1 MLFLEQACRLAGARR
16 HHVAVVWHSK
26 LPKLFYLDLKW
37 DLPKF
42 FLDFPSEVQKAEVKI
57 KPRKG
62 RPAKKSESP
71 LRELEDD
78 LKGVLTT
85 RWIAKE
91 AEARDVTSSPPLKK
105 APRRWLSS
113 LSHDSGCQCQ
123 CCAEPCLARA
133 TARWMAVQAELL
145 LHLDPVEYRTSV
157 KLQMATL
164 DRCKRIS
171 SKLGAKLSR
180 LLPPCGPAK
189 KFSKPALLDDVVG
202 RVYLCMAL
210 SELRLRQ
217 SKASGVWT
225 ILEAGM
231 KFANS
236 SPSPALRPVRANL
249 AATKAIVSLITLA
262 AQRGCPPEE
271 LFSSVWTWNP
281 PKAKKR
287 LKSEHKPGPPLPLLE
302 KKTKEAVKIPDAADR
317 TEKPAKTIKVAK
329 VKTEAK
335 SSRSRTTKMP
345 PPMTPIPARSKPCGR
360 EPDAFDFNTEVPVF
374 ACTPVQTRRA
384 PSSVQKTQRTA
395 SKLHFQVFKEL
406 SPGQGKVGPVPAAPK
421 RTKKSIFKVGDLI
434 QCFSTGG
441 SRPRRGSLSCFDLVS
456 ALRAFFLFYVPALIN
471 IKA

>member
-1 MLFLEQACRLAGARR
+1 MLTT
-16 HHVAVVWHSK
+16 AVCNAAVWRSK
-26 LPKLFYLDLKW
+26 LQDLFNLDSNSKLLNS
-37 DLPKF
+37 
-42 FLDFPSEVQKAEVKI
+42 LDFPSEVQKAEVKI

-62 RPAKKSESP
+62 RPAQKSESP
-71 LRELEDD
+71 VRESEDD

-91 AEARDVTSSPPLKK
+91 AVARDVTSSPPLKS

-113 LSHDSGCQCQ
+113 LAHDSGCQCR

-133 TARWMAVQAELL
+133 TARWAAVQAELL
-145 LHLDPVEYRTSV
+145 LHLDPAEYRASI
-157 KLQMATL
+157 KLHMATL

-171 SKLGAKLSR
+171 TKLGAKLSR
-180 LLPPCGPAK
+180 MLPSCGSAK
-189 KFSKPALLDDVVG
+189 KFSKPALVDDVVG

-249 AATKAIVSLITLA
+249 AATKAIVSLVTLA

-271 LFSSVWTWNP
+271 LFSTVWTWNP
-281 PKAKKR
+281 PKATKR
-287 LKSEHKPGPPLPLLE
+287 LKSEHKSGPPLPSLE
-302 KKTKEAVKIPDAADR
+302 KKTKEAVKISEATDR
-317 TEKPAKTIKVAK
+317 AEKPTKTVKVAK

-335 SSRSRTTKMP
+335 SSRTRTTKMP
-345 PPMTPIPARSKPCGR
+345 PPMTPMTARSKPSGR

-384 PSSVQKTQRTA
+384 PSSVQKMQRTT
-395 SKLHFQVFKEL
+395 SKLLFQVYEEL

-434 QCFSTGG
+434 QGLGLDFVGI
-441 SRPRRGSLSCFDLVS
+441 LSCDSSILQIFSIFSLH
-456 ALRAFFLFYVPALIN
+456 F
-471 IKA
+471 